1 MFIKSFPRPVYDMVV
16 VRKIQVV
23 FVSLEHSWIVQRNY
37 RYSLKKENPN
47 IMSMSFK
54 LETLDPWLLTL

>member
-1 MFIKSFPRPVYDMVV
+1 MVV

-37 RYSLKKENPN
+37 HYSLKKENPN
-47 IMSMSFK
+47 ITSMSFK

>member
-1 MFIKSFPRPVYDMVV
+1 MTCLWYGS
-16 VRKIQVV
+16 RKENPSCFRFARAQLDRVKKL
-23 FVSLEHSWIVQRNY
+23 SL
-37 RYSLKKENPN
+37 LTKKENPN